1 MPADFEGGERTQRK
15 KVAENLIEYM
25 RYKIDQDAYRLVLSD
40 GTVITKCDRCREM
53 YRERIPPQEPPCT
66 NCHVE
71 LMPENADAIQVYEFT
86 KLQTVTTEINDK
98 RYIDINII
106 AVKDAMEIFEVKNKK
121 RCLIDVKRLFYEFL
135 ELGDE
140 S

>member
-1 MPADFEGGERTQRK
+1 
-15 KVAENLIEYM
+15 
-25 RYKIDQDAYRLVLSD
+25 
-40 GTVITKCDRCREM
+40 
-53 YRERIPPQEPPCT
+53 
-66 NCHVE
+66 
-71 LMPENADAIQVYEFT
+71 MPENADAIQVYEFT

-106 AVKDAMEIFEVKNKK
+106 AVKDAMEIFEIKNKK